1 MATFKA
7 IRIDKAEKGTTVAL
21 VQFDEA
27 DLMEGDVTVRVEWS
41 TLNYKD
47 GLAVTGKAP
56 VVRRFPM
63 IAGIDFAGTVEQSS
77 HPRWKAG
84 DRVICNGWG
93 LGETHLGSY
102 AEKARVKGD
111 WLVRLPE
118 NISAR
123 DAMAIGTA
131 GYTAMLSVLALE
143 KHGLTPAAG
152 EILVTGAAGGVGSVA
167 VAILAKLGFTVVA
180 ATGRPQEADYLRA
193 LGATT
198 IMDRKELTEA
208 ADRPLLSE
216 RFAGLVDTVSGVMFA
231 RALAQVKYGGAA
243 AVCGL
248 AAGPAFPG
256 SILPFILRSIT
267 VYGIDS
273 VMLPRAPR
281 EEAWRRL
288 GSDLP
293 LDKLDSTVSEVG
305 LSDLMPLA
313 TRILKGE
320 VRGRV
325 VVNVAE

>member
-1 MATFKA
+1 VATFKA
-7 IRIDKAEKGTTVAL
+7 IRIDKAEKGTTVSL

-131 GYTAMLSVLALE
+131 GYTAMLAVLALE
-143 KHGLTPAAG
+143 QHGLKPAHG
-152 EILVTGAAGGVGSVA
+152 PVVVTGAAGGVGSVA
-167 VAILAKLGFTVVA
+167 TAILSKLGYHVIASTGRTSESDYLKSLGAAEVIDRSELSGPAKPLAKERWAGGVDSVGSTTLANVLSMTKYRGAVA
-180 ATGRPQEADYLRA
+180 A
-193 LGATT
+193 
-198 IMDRKELTEA
+198 
-208 ADRPLLSE
+208 
-216 RFAGLVDTVSGVMFA
+216 
-231 RALAQVKYGGAA
+231 
-243 AVCGL
+243 CGL
-248 AAGPAFPG
+248 AAGMDLPTSVA
-256 SILPFILRSIT
+256 PFILRG
-267 VYGIDS
+267 VCLLGIDS
-273 VMLPRAPR
+273 VMCPLELR
-281 EEAWRRL
+281 EVAWKRL
-288 GSDLP
+288 AIDLESG
-293 LDKLDSTVSEVG
+293 KLTEITHEIG
-305 LSDLMPLA
+305 LSDVIDA
-313 TRILKGE
+313 GARILSGQ
-320 VRGRV
+320 VRGRIV
-325 VVNVAE
+325 VKIS